1 MGNIFLLTIVQKAA
15 FNDWLSSELPLA
27 RPLQEVL
34 ATVQPLPVYLS
45 RAYAHDQFLQ
55 EADGFP

>member
-34 ATVQPLPVYLS
+34 AIVQPLPVYLS
-45 RAYAHDQFLQ
+45 
-55 EADGFP
+55 